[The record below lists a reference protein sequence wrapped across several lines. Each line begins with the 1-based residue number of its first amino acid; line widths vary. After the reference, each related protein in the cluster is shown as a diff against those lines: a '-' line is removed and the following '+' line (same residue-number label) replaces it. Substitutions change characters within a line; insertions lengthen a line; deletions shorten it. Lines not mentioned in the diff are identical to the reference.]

1 MAARPARRRLALSAA
16 EALLAAL
23 LTAGAARTAAALA
36 AAPASPAAW
45 LAAAYL
51 AAELAFLLWSS
62 RQLDR
67 LCAAPPAAAAP
78 ARRAAAMARFPA
90 LRPALDLRAFLA
102 AWFCGHSGAIPRGN
116 LEVKKRA
123 ARAKKMGFGRR
134 VRGVPRATANRPGYY
149 RPGFFF
155 FSLSSLTLPQELIA
169 YGFHMRALATLSPA
183 DAAGVAAF
191 VDTISS
197 VWNIHFPPGK
207 DASLKFMDPHWAPLR
222 PRVDLRPL
230 AAYAA
235 AEGAALAAGAGLFA
249 AGFRRRRAGR
259 FVYWALPPRATSTER
274 AANPTPPIVLLHGI
288 GLGALPYIPLARR
301 LAAAAP
307 AAPLAVLELPA
318 AALRAGAL
326 PPPGWDAAAAA
337 AVAAGR
343 ALGSEAA
350 GGACL
355 VGHSYGSFAAAR
367 AALRHPRDVHSL
379 ALLDPVCL
387 LTCHPQLICSFL
399 YPELAAAAA
408 AAGPRGPPPS
418 LKSRALGAFR
428 ALCARDVAIAGA
440 FCRDLA
446 WPDLQLWPKDL
457 EELWRGRGGGGGG
470 GNAASNDAN
479 KAAGTAS
486 EAAAAAALAPPPPRC
501 LIALAGRDDLV
512 PAAAVAAQFAH
523 CAAARVLMF
532 EKLEHGDLILDGAAA
547 GAVAAGVAA
556 LVGGR

>member
-23 LTAGAARTAAALA
+23 LAAGAARTAAALA

-51 AAELAFLLWSS
+51 LLEGAFLLWSS
-62 RQLDR
+62 RQLDA
-67 LCAAPPAAAAP
+67 LCAAPAAAAAP

-90 LRPALDLRAFLA
+90 LRPALDLRAFLSE
-102 AWFCGHSGAIPRGN
+102 WFCGFTGPIPRDN
-116 LEVKKRA
+116 LE
-123 ARAKKMGFGRR
+123 
-134 VRGVPRATANRPGYY
+134 
-149 RPGFFF
+149 
-155 FSLSSLTLPQELIA
+155 ELIA
-169 YGFHMRALATLSPA
+169 YGFHMRPLATLTRT
-183 DAAGVAAF
+183 DAAAVAAF
-191 VDTISS
+191 VDAISS
-197 VWNIHFPPGK
+197 AWDIRFPPGK
-207 DASLKFMDPHWAPLR
+207 DASLRFMDPHWAPLR

-235 AEGAALAAGAGLFA
+235 AEGAALAAGACLLA

-259 FVYWALPPRATSTER
+259 FVYWALPPRAPAADR
-274 AANPTPPIVLLHGI
+274 AANPAPPIVLLHGV
-288 GLGALPYIPLARR
+288 GLGALPYVSLARR

-367 AALRHPRDVHSL
+367 AALLHPRDVHSL

-387 LTCHPQLICSFL
+387 LTCHPQLIRSFL

-418 LKSRALGAFR
+418 LKSRALGALR
-428 ALCARDVAIAGA
+428 ALCARDLAIAGA

-446 WPDLQLWPKDL
+446 WPDLQLWPEDL
-457 EELWRGRGGGGGG
+457 EELWRGRGGAGGGG
-470 GNAASNDAN
+470 GDT
-479 KAAGTAS
+479 AAGTAS
-486 EAAAAAALAPPPPRC
+486 GAAAAPAPAPSARC
-501 LIALAGRDDLV
+501 LVALAGRDDLV
-512 PAAAVAAQFAH
+512 PAAAVAAQFAD

-532 EKLEHGDLILDGAAA
+532 EELEHGDLILEPGAA